1 MAARECELVGPRRT
15 LSSGEYLGGNG
26 AADAL
31 KVPAMRAVQAV
42 AAAARRRE
50 LAGQMNITNSKN

>member
-1 MAARECELVGPRRT
+1 MGRAVLFSIV
-15 LSSGEYLGGNG
+15 EYLGGNG

-50 LAGQMNITNSKN
+50 HAGQMNITNSEN